1 MRQWSSQIRK
11 GCIIHSKL
19 AWHSLLFCET
29 WRSHTDVEDYTLSTT
44 EGLQTFR
51 WNEVP
56 SSSTV
61 GPEDEGK
68 LTSRQGETSQMTWIF
83 TNTTENFTTTNCCP
97 ETSARNYQSTLR
109 KIPKERRPHLH
120 RIWSLK
126 PCNCGSVNVFCYQH
140 AKRMHRQV
148 GRVFSLLCW
157 FTCMLVISDVRRL
170 SLNR

>member
-61 GPEDEGK
+61 GPEDEGMV
-68 LTSRQGETSQMTWIF
+68 TSRQDKTSQMTWIF
-83 TNTTENFTTTNCCP
+83 TNTAVRMSPPPTVVPERRQETTNRRCVKSQKSADLIY
-97 ETSARNYQSTLR
+97 TSFKAWTRATVEVLR
-109 KIPKERRPHLH
+109 FLLSACQE
-120 RIWSLK
+120 
-126 PCNCGSVNVFCYQH
+126 NEQTEG
-140 AKRMHRQV
+140 
-148 GRVFSLLCW
+148 GRVFSLLC
-157 FTCMLVISDVRRL
+157 CSRVC
-170 SLNR
+170 